1 MYIKSDDGRLRSG
14 PGPDGGEGDDDIDES
29 SPIRRCSIKNMI
41 TFLSEREKKW
51 GMRLAQRNVVAV
63 VVGWNIM
70 FLLAHKFRDNI
81 YVKDKKILYLKNT
94 N

>member
-1 MYIKSDDGRLRSG
+1 MKGR
-14 PGPDGGEGDDDIDES
+14 
-29 SPIRRCSIKNMI
+29 
-41 TFLSEREKKW
+41 KKL

-70 FLLAHKFRDNI
+70 FLLAYKFRDNI